1 MRHVSVLI
9 LREGEV
15 SEMLGDDM
23 PLVHGSVVRSV
34 VRVPRQYDSD
44 QSSLDSSVSFFGKTL
59 TQQQFRDEC
68 DINEIVRRFGL
79 TGQLPEN
86 LRAPQYGDFTGVS
99 DYQTALNAVIAAD
112 EAFMELPANVRER
125 FDNDPAKFVDFCS
138 DDANR
143 AEAERLGLVFPKE
156 KAGEDAVKAPEAPLE
171 E

>member
-1 MRHVSVLI
+1 MA
-9 LREGEV
+9 
-15 SEMLGDDM
+15 SEDFD
-23 PLVHGSVVRSV
+23 LVRFDNESGR
-34 VRVPRQYDSD
+34 VRVTRVYNAD
-44 QSSLDSSVSFFGKTL
+44 QSSLDSAVSFFGKTM

-99 DYQTALNAVIAAD
+99 DYQTALNAVMAAD
-112 EAFMELPANVRER
+112 DAFMELPAHVRER

-138 DDANR
+138 DDSNR

-156 KAGEDAVKAPEAPLE
+156 EAGKDAGKASEAPLTE
-171 E
+171 